1 MVEAEKQGDLLPRTV
16 RLNNGKDMPTL
27 GLGTYSL
34 KDAENTP
41 TLVYEAIVNGGY
53 RHIDCAARYANEELI
68 GQGISRAISEG
79 KVTRDDLFIT
89 TKLWMS
95 DFKDPAAALKTS
107 LEKL

>member
-1 MVEAEKQGDLLPRTV
+1 MVEADKQADLLPRTI

-68 GQGISRAISEG
+68 G
-79 KVTRDDLFIT
+79 
-89 TKLWMS
+89 
-95 DFKDPAAALKTS
+95 
-107 LEKL
+107 